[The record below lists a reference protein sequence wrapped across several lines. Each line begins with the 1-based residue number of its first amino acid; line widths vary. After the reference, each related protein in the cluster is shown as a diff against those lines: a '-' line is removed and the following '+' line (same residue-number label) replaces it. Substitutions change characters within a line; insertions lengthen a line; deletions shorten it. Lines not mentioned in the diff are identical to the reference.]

1 MGINTATLK
10 FKEDMT
16 ELINNSG
23 LPAVNILLVLESVQK
38 EVHNV
43 FLSQI
48 QEETKKENNKEK

>member
-10 FKEDMT
+10 FKENMT

-23 LPAVNILLVLESVQK
+23 LPAVNILLVIEIVQK